1 MCVCVLRGG
10 GLGRGGGSFS
20 VNGLLRLGS
29 QRKSLAYSS
38 FSKSL
43 TILHQ
48 KLLLV
53 SNRTCHLFRFSC
65 QWLNECSA

>member
-1 MCVCVLRGG
+1 MCVLRGG
-10 GLGRGGGSFS
+10 GLGRGGA
-20 VNGLLRLGS
+20 LLRLGS
-29 QRKSLAYSS
+29 QRKSLAYSF

-43 TILHQ
+43 TILNQ